1 MTQSEALEVM
11 KTGVNVFLTGAPGT
25 GKTYTINAYIK
36 WLKEHSVEPS
46 VTASTGIAAT
56 HIGGR
61 TIHSFIGIGV
71 VDHLDDYV
79 IDTIMQRESLYKRL
93 TNAKVLVVDE
103 ISMLDSKVLDKID
116 AILKGVRR
124 VEKPFGGLQVIFVGD
139 FFQLPPVARNGE
151 QKRFAYEAQAWREA
165 KPLVCYLEEQFRQN
179 EETLLDLLLSIRN
192 RTISSKHKVFLE
204 ERIEVTRSLENNSE
218 MTRLY
223 THNLDVDK
231 INNQKLQELETKEFE
246 YEMKTAGSRVRIEA
260 LQKSCLAPAEL
271 QLKVG
276 AKVMFVKNDMEG
288 QYVNGTIGTVT
299 HLTPDKIKVILKSGR
314 VVDVKYAEWALE
326 EDGKVKAKLI
336 QYPLRLAWAV
346 TVHKSQGMSLD
357 EAYISLKDTFEYG
370 QGYVA
375 LSRVR
380 SLDGLFLQDINEIA
394 LEVHSGVFAQDKRFK
409 EASQLVGDR
418 IRQTNRQKLK
428 SLQDNFVL
436 SCGGSLDVSKT
447 SSDKKHVSS
456 DTLEETKELFL
467 QGFGI
472 NEIAEKRELK
482 RETVAKHIEELVL
495 TGGLQKGD
503 VQKAFD
509 KLLPI
514 PKKVST
520 MFEKYGL
527 EKLTPVYKALD
538 AKHSFD
544 DLRIYRMLMRFDL

>member
-1 MTQSEALEVM
+1 MTQGEALEVM

-36 WLKEHSVEPS
+36 WLKERAVEPS

-93 TNAKVLVVDE
+93 TNAKVLIIDE
-103 ISMLDSKVLDKID
+103 ISMLDSKVLDKINI
-116 AILKGVRR
+116 ILQGVRR

-151 QKRFAYEAQAWREA
+151 QKKFAYESLAWRDA

-179 EETLLDLLLSIRN
+179 EEILLDLLLSIRN
-192 RTISSKHKVFLE
+192 RTISSKHKTFLE
-204 ERIEVTRSLENNSE
+204 ERIEVTRNLENDSE

-246 YEMKTAGSRVRIEA
+246 YEMKTVGSRPRVEA
-260 LQKSCLAPAEL
+260 LQKSCLAPADL
-271 QLKVG
+271 RLKVG

-288 QYVNGTIGTVT
+288 QYVNGTIGVVIN
-299 HLTPDKIKVILKSGR
+299 LSMDKIKVALKSGKI
-314 VVDVKYAEWALE
+314 VEVKHAEWALE

-380 SLDGLFLQDINEIA
+380 SLDGLYLQDINEIS
-394 LEVHSGVFAQDKRFK
+394 LEVHGGVFGQDKKFK
-409 EASQLVGDR
+409 EASQVVADR
-418 IRQTNRQKLK
+418 IRQTNKQKLK
-428 SLQDNFVL
+428 SLQDNFIL
-436 SCGGSLDVSKT
+436 SCGGNLDVSKT
-447 SSDKKHVSS
+447 VSNKQYTN
-456 DTLEETKELFL
+456 TLEETRDLFVH
-467 QGFGI
+467 GFSV

-495 TGGLQKGD
+495 TGDLQKED